1 MSQYNSVHQHHDQT
15 TTHTCFFN
23 QVCKAGPLSCFLL
36 FLTVPAVTANQPS
49 SLNGYLQ
56 IWHRQPA
63 NDWKTFSTTWCQ
75 NLRHQ
80 LPSAL
85 GAALHVMY
93 VSNIVLGK
101 DLSIIWGCYSP
112 QPVYSESHS
121 NQSQLVGTTQTHKL
135 ADLNIVWVCWGHK
148 CCGYENVLFRKS
160 INLKMCRV
168 LAVCPLFNPIINLK
182 LMEYLICVIL

>member
-1 MSQYNSVHQHHDQT
+1 MSQYNSVDQHHDQT
-15 TTHTCFFN
+15 TTHASA
-23 QVCKAGPLSCFLL
+23 KLDHLHAFLL
-36 FLTVPAVTANQPS
+36 FLTVPAVTANLPS
-49 SLNGYLQ
+49 SALNGYLQ

-101 DLSIIWGCYSP
+101 DLSII
-112 QPVYSESHS
+112 
-121 NQSQLVGTTQTHKL
+121 
-135 ADLNIVWVCWGHK
+135 
-148 CCGYENVLFRKS
+148 
-160 INLKMCRV
+160 
-168 LAVCPLFNPIINLK
+168 
-182 LMEYLICVIL
+182 